1 MGIGSGQS
9 KPQEELVHDR
19 KSTANPG
26 AASPHAASLP
36 SMASDADVREQL
48 LQLDFL
54 LVEAYG
60 DGPRQLELFA
70 QRWSS
75 LAATISAGVHAKT
88 LSDNTLS
95 LARTVTQKI
104 AKVAS
109 AFARLEQTANDT
121 SLPQSLPIAD
131 AIKEQEA
138 SIKDEV
144 TSESDL
150 DELDEEDAEEDDGD
164 DDPNLPNMEALRD
177 WILANMGYPF
187 IPDNW
192 DCSQLAQSTNM
203 SRPQLQQWVDFIRQR
218 SGWHTYYSL
227 HANSKKD
234 KMCKFWSIF
243 SGEIQRGVPP
253 SLSEL
258 PLRVRRDFTKI
269 RNLVIRI
276 FESGMSPWWEN
287 ATKLFLNAWT
297 TPRDVAIQVEEWS
310 SDEDS
315 DNESQI
321 SCDDGILAIL
331 EGQIASID
339 FDPLDLN
346 SADEVDLDIDTPNTA
361 SDSVFSPISTVPTPS
376 DLSPS
381 QVSVV
386 SGIKR
391 KLEEV
396 LLSETYESQS

>member
-1 MGIGSGQS
+1 
-9 KPQEELVHDR
+9 
-19 KSTANPG
+19 
-26 AASPHAASLP
+26 
-36 SMASDADVREQL
+36 MASDADVREQL